1 MTEKQKLVIFALGG
15 NEISPI
21 EIDPVTGNLIP
32 PDYQHSGNV
41 PLKRARLSQIL

>member
-21 EIDPVTGNLIP
+21 EIDQVTGNLIT
-32 PDYQHSGNV
+32 PDLQTQW
-41 PLKRARLSQIL
+41 KRTA